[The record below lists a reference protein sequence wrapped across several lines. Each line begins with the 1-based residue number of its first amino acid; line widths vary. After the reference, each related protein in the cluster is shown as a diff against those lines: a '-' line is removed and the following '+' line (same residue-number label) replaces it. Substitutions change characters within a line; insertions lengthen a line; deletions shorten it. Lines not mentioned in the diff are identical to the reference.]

1 MTVGDE
7 ARESE
12 AREERNNTTER
23 KDQAQG
29 EEQKG
34 RKIEE
39 ENDQKE
45 ARTPAIC
52 HGDLTYRGILD
63 VSYLPLI
70 AASVIQAEDK
80 RGRNKIRTG
89 STGLPYSPLRRA
101 PTSRGSAATLVLS
114 FPPRAPL
121 FPTSCT
127 LGRGRDHKL
136 DVSRQREYAVFPVL
150 WRKAPCLSTISSRR
164 EVSGKSRAPAKRKDS
179 KEDSM
184 IERKERK

>member
-1 MTVGDE
+1 MTVGDG
-7 ARESE
+7 ARES

-52 HGDLTYRGILD
+52 HSDLTYRGILD

-101 PTSRGSAATLVLS
+101 PTSRGSAATLVPS
-114 FPPRAPL
+114 FPPRAPPFL
-121 FPTSCT
+121 PP
-127 LGRGRDHKL
+127 
-136 DVSRQREYAVFPVL
+136 A
-150 WRKAPCLSTISSRR
+150 LSGEEETISPTFLGSESTRFSRIMKKSS
-164 EVSGKSRAPAKRKDS
+164 VSLDDIVSARGFRKIEGACEAERLS

-184 IERKERK
+184 IERRERK